1 MKLLKWGLV
10 CLLALGSV
18 HSQAHETV
26 QNGMVI
32 HHAWM
37 RQVVME
43 GMNAGGYFEI
53 RNGNEQDDR
62 LLAVK
67 ADFAKLAELHET
79 REINGMMEMAPLDS
93 GAVVP
98 AGGVLMFKPGG
109 MHVMLMGMQ
118 RKTTPG
124 EHLPVTLVFEKAGE
138 IQTDMVV
145 QPLSGSELTHH

>member
-1 MKLLKWGLV
+1 ML
-10 CLLALGSV
+10 
-18 HSQAHETV
+18 
-26 QNGMVI
+26 I

-53 RNGNEQDDR
+53 RNGKDQDDR
-62 LLAVK
+62 LIAVK
-67 ADFAKLAELHET
+67 ADFAKMVELHQTQEKD
-79 REINGMMEMAPLDS
+79 GMMEMAPLES

-98 AGGVLMFKPGG
+98 AGGVLTFQPGG

-145 QPLSGSELTHH
+145 QPLSGSELSHH